1 MIFES
6 RFDALLVC
14 VKKLYLAG
22 AFLPIGIYLLLPNN
36 WEGPMTRSAVSTN
49 ANWFLVIVG
58 CLICL
63 RALAA
68 STGQITITGNV
79 PVLCSLDVNQEA
91 GAVNIPDI
99 SAGDTNR
106 RIATVTETCNS
117 PDGYTV
123 TMRGVN
129 SSDHTGIFVDSVS
142 SDSHPFTVTY
152 DGVTVGAG
160 GIVTNSASTAFNL
173 VKSVDITYPANT
185 TLTGT
190 ISDTYEETLVFTIA
204 AK

>member
-1 MIFES
+1 MTRPTVF
-6 RFDALLVC
+6 AGAGWYLLV
-14 VKKLYLAG
+14 
-22 AFLPIGIYLLLPNN
+22 
-36 WEGPMTRSAVSTN
+36 
-49 ANWFLVIVG
+49 VG

-63 RALAA
+63 PALAA
-68 STGQITITGNV
+68 TTGQVTITGNV
-79 PVLCSLDVNQEA
+79 PILCSLDVQQEA
-91 GAVNIPDI
+91 GAVSIADI
-99 SAGDTNR
+99 SAGYTNR
-106 RIATVTETCNS
+106 RVATVTETCNS

-142 SDSHPFTVTY
+142 SDSHPFTVAY

-173 VKSVDITYPANT
+173 VKPVDITYPANT

-190 ISDTYEETLVFTIA
+190 ISDSYEETLVFTIA